1 MCATCYGIQGP
12 LLPIEERMRLKAAAG
27 AAAEDQRLASKLQ
40 EVARSKKSTATDAE
54 ARRARLKQQFQ
65 SS

>member
-1 MCATCYGIQGP
+1 
-12 LLPIEERMRLKAAAG
+12 MRLKAAAG